1 MSKTI
6 EEMIKSG
13 CTYEEAM
20 DALQDV
26 WDSTK
31 AERMRDIKEAEAR
44 QNMMTDYRKYLQ
56 IVCPN
61 ISETHL
67 EEQVAQL
74 ESTLITIRDILQKNP
89 KVNDLQLKSKEESYK
104 AEDDLEDW
112 VNRWLNKIKTEKKN
126 AESADKVDKVK
137 LNKLKIDYSLDDFL
151 KEMGW

>member
-61 ISETHL
+61 ISEKNL
-67 EEQVAQL
+67 EKQVAEL
-74 ESTLITIRDILQKNP
+74 GTILCTIRNIYTNFTKI
-89 KVNDLQLKSKEESYK
+89 NDLQLKSKEESNK
-104 AEDDLEDW
+104 MEDDIESR
-112 VNRWLNKIKTEKKN
+112 VNRLFSKIDAERKD
-126 AESADKVDKVK
+126 AESAIKTDKARPKK
-137 LNKLKIDYSLDDFL
+137 LSVSLDDFL

>member
-61 ISETHL
+61 ISEKNL
-67 EEQVAQL
+67 EKQVAEL
-74 ESTLITIRDILQKNP
+74 ETVLCTIRNIYTNFTKI
-89 KVNDLQLKSKEESYK
+89 NDLQLKSKEESNK
-104 AEDDLEDW
+104 MEDDIESR
-112 VNRWLNKIKTEKKN
+112 VNRLFSKIDAERKD
-126 AESADKVDKVK
+126 AESAIKTDKARSKK
-137 LNKLKIDYSLDDFL
+137 PSISLDDFL

>member
-26 WDSTK
+26 WESTE
-31 AERMRDIKEAEAR
+31 AERMRDIREGEAR

-61 ISETHL
+61 ISEKNL
-67 EEQVAQL
+67 EKQVAEL
-74 ESTLITIRDILQKNP
+74 ETILCTIRNIYTNFTKI
-89 KVNDLQLKSKEESYK
+89 NDLQLKSKEESNK
-104 AEDDLEDW
+104 AEDDIESR
-112 VNRWLNKIKTEKKN
+112 VNKLFNRTKAEK
-126 AESADKVDKVK
+126 AESADKVDKAK
-137 LNKLKIDYSLDDFL
+137 LNRLKIDYSLDDFL

>member
-56 IVCPN
+56 IACPN
-61 ISETHL
+61 ISEKNL
-67 EEQVAQL
+67 EKQVAEL
-74 ESTLITIRDILQKNP
+74 GTILCTIRNIYTNCTKI
-89 KVNDLQLKSKEESYK
+89 NDLQLKSKEESNK
-104 AEDDLEDW
+104 MEDDIESR
-112 VNRWLNKIKTEKKN
+112 VNRLFSKIDAERKD
-126 AESADKVDKVK
+126 AESAIKTDKARPKK
-137 LNKLKIDYSLDDFL
+137 LSVSLDDFL

>member
-61 ISETHL
+61 ISEKNL
-67 EEQVAQL
+67 EKQVAEL
-74 ESTLITIRDILQKNP
+74 GTILCTIRNIYTNFTKI
-89 KVNDLQLKSKEESYK
+89 NDLQLKSKEESNK
-104 AEDDLEDW
+104 MEDDIESR
-112 VNRWLNKIKTEKKN
+112 VNRLFRKIDAERKD
-126 AESADKVDKVK
+126 AESAIKTDKARPKK
-137 LNKLKIDYSLDDFL
+137 LSVSLDDFL

>member
-26 WDSTK
+26 WDFTK

-61 ISETHL
+61 ISEKNL
-67 EEQVAQL
+67 EKQVAEL
-74 ESTLITIRDILQKNP
+74 ETILCTIRNIYTNFTKI
-89 KVNDLQLKSKEESYK
+89 NDLQLKSKEENNKTEDDIENRVNKLLNRAK
-104 AEDDLEDW
+104 AE
-112 VNRWLNKIKTEKKN
+112 K
-126 AESADKVDKVK
+126 AESADKAK
-137 LNKLKIDYSLDDFL
+137 LNRLKIDYSLDDFL

>member
-61 ISETHL
+61 ISEKNL
-67 EEQVAQL
+67 EKQVAEL
-74 ESTLITIRDILQKNP
+74 GTILCTIRNIYTNFTKS
-89 KVNDLQLKSKEESYK
+89 NDLQLKSKEESNK
-104 AEDDLEDW
+104 MEDDIESR
-112 VNRWLNKIKTEKKN
+112 VNRLFSKIDAERKD
-126 AESADKVDKVK
+126 AESAIKTDKARPKK
-137 LNKLKIDYSLDDFL
+137 LSVSLDDFL

>member
-26 WDSTK
+26 WESTE
-31 AERMRDIKEAEAR
+31 AERMRDIREAEAR

-61 ISETHL
+61 ISEKNL
-67 EEQVAQL
+67 EKQVAEL
-74 ESTLITIRDILQKNP
+74 ETILCTIRNIYTNFTKI
-89 KVNDLQLKSKEESYK
+89 NDLQLKSKEESNK
-104 AEDDLEDW
+104 AEDDIESR
-112 VNRWLNKIKTEKKN
+112 VNKLFNRTKAEK
-126 AESADKVDKVK
+126 AESADKVDKAK
-137 LNKLKIDYSLDDFL
+137 LNRLKIDYSLDDFL